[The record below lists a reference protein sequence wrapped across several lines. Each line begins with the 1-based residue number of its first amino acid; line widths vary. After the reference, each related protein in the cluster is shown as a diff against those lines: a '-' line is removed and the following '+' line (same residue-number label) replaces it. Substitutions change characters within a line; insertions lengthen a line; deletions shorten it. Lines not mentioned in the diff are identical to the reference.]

1 MTKHLDHELS
11 LLLDG
16 ELDGDALV
24 GAESHLLEC
33 ADCRAA
39 LEGLKAVKRRA
50 AALGDRA
57 PVRDLWGGG
66 DGIAQRISAAP
77 HDAVAIGAR
86 RARRGVGR
94 RFSFSMPQ
102 LAAAA
107 VALMAVSAGA
117 AAVLLARSQPLP
129 AGTALLEWPA
139 AAVVTPVVNL
149 DKAPGG
155 AGIATY
161 DAAIQEIEVTL
172 RTRRTVLDTA
182 TVRVVER
189 SLRIIDEA
197 VRQAREALARDP
209 NNLYLN
215 SHLQNALDRK
225 LDLLRRV
232 ATLPTVS

>member
-1 MTKHLDHELS
+1 MTMHLDSELS

-16 ELDGDALV
+16 ELAGEALLA
-24 GAESHLLEC
+24 AESHLFDC
-33 ADCRAA
+33 ADCRVA
-39 LEGLKAVKRRA
+39 LEGLRAVKRRA
-50 AALGDRA
+50 AALDDRA
-57 PVRDLWGGG
+57 PARDLWA
-66 DGIAQRISAAP
+66 GIAQRISAAP
-77 HDAVAIGAR
+77 GDVVAIAAAPAR
-86 RARRGVGR
+86 RAR

-117 AAVLLARSQPLP
+117 AALLLNRPRPLP
-129 AGTALLEWPA
+129 AGTAVLEWPA
-139 AAVVTPVVNL
+139 EAAVTRVNL

-161 DAAIQEIEVTL
+161 DAAIEEIAVTL

-182 TVRVVER
+182 TVRVVEQ

-197 VRQAREALARDP
+197 VHQAREALARDP

-225 LDLLRRV
+225 LDLLRHV

>member
-16 ELDGDALV
+16 ELEGDALV
-24 GAESHLLEC
+24 GVESHLLEC

-39 LEGLKAVKRRA
+39 LEGLRAVKRRA
-50 AALGDRA
+50 AALDDRA
-57 PVRDLWGGG
+57 PARDLWA
-66 DGIAQRISAAP
+66 GIAQRIGHGPRDVVSIDAAP
-77 HDAVAIGAR
+77 AR
-86 RARRGVGR
+86 RMAH

-117 AAVLLARSQPLP
+117 AAVLLDRAQPLP
-129 AGTALLEWPA
+129 AGTALLQWPVE
-139 AAVVTPVVNL
+139 AVATPVVNL
-149 DKAPGG
+149 EKAPGG

-161 DAAIQEIEVTL
+161 DAAIRDIEVTL

-189 SLRIIDEA
+189 SLRIIDDA

-225 LDLLRRV
+225 LDLLRHV